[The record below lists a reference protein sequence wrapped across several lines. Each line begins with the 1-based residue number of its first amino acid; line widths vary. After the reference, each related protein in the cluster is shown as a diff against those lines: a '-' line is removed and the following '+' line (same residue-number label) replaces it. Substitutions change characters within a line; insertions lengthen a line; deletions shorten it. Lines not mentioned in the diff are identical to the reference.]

1 MVIALFSTG
10 LKLERRLAWR
20 EWSTVTRLLAI
31 GMPAFIA
38 LAALFGAGAMGLSW
52 GAAIVLAAALAPT
65 DPVLAGDIG
74 VGPPGDDD
82 EEHEPHFGV
91 SAEAGF
97 NDGLAFP
104 FVLLGI
110 AVAEGSSSGVLAGLG
125 RACTRCSAA
134 SRWAPGSATRSP
146 R

>member
-1 MVIALFSTG
+1 
-10 LKLERRLAWR
+10 
-20 EWSTVTRLLAI
+20 
-31 GMPAFIA
+31 MPAFIA
-38 LAALFGAGAMGLSW
+38 LAALFGTTVMGLSA
-52 GAAIVLAAALAPT
+52 GAAIVLAGALAPT

-74 VGPPGDDD
+74 VGPPGEEG

-110 AVAEGSSSGVLAGLG
+110 AIAAGDDLGLAGSRPTWSTGSRRG
-125 RACTRCSAA
+125 RSSARRWATA
-134 SRWAPGSATRSP
+134 SRR
-146 R
+146 

>member
-1 MVIALFSTG
+1 
-10 LKLERRLAWR
+10 
-20 EWSTVTRLLAI
+20 
-31 GMPAFIA
+31 MPLFIA
-38 LAALFGAGAMGLSW
+38 LAALFGTAVMGLSA
-52 GAAIVLAAALAPT
+52 GAAIVLAGALAPT

-74 VGPPGDDD
+74 VGPPGEEG

-110 AVAEGSSSGVLAGLG
+110 ALAAGRRSGLG
-125 RACTRCSAA
+125 WFAADVVYGIAAGTVSAR
-134 SRWAPGSATRSP
+134 RWATGSRP
-146 R
+146 